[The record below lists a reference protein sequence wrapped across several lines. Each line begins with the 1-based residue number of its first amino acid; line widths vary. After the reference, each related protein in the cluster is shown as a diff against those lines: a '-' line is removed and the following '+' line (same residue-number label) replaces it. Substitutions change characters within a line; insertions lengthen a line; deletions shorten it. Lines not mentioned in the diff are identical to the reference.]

1 MLNFEVLEFLVET
14 YWSKDYIVEQD
25 GKRKL
30 AKFVKEGLITRP
42 EEAVLKSE
50 LAKNIQGIIVPESFV
65 FEKSTILIYDI
76 DNIKY
81 YSKFDEEMKKL
92 VSLFLLNVV
101 RNILHIPKLY
111 VPVLGFMDIV
121 KVGTD
126 ILLFLPFVQDYKKL
140 IDLNVQE
147 KEIQYF
153 IAPEVIQNSLV
164 IDSSTIYVFGKV
176 IETVTEDK
184 TIKELSFEMT
194 KEEPSLRKIK
204 EDIPYFTISRKKR
217 TLALKRIVRDEES
230 EILKFIE
237 DESADGN
244 FLGVVGSQRIGKTT
258 IIENIENTLR
268 EKGIPFLHAMS
279 GSDIIAQTLQLVSDI
294 IPSELLNEL
303 SKCIE
308 KTCKID
314 TISIAVVQALE
325 NLNKVVIFVD
335 DYHEVHE
342 TLKSFLKKISDL
354 SKSKKIKIIAFSVE
368 DFEEFEKRI
377 YISPFTVEQVKNL
390 LEVSFNTVHEINIL
404 SNWLTIVSNGLP
416 GVVVEYLRYL
426 YENDVLYFKGNELM
440 YDLDKLAEIEMK
452 DVFEKKIE
460 SLSNE
465 ERYIAIL
472 GQKFTKDE
480 IKMLS
485 DKIGKEIDISK
496 LVSEGIIYK
505 EYDKYR
511 FTLRQYWELLYNS
524 ISLQKRI
531 EFHKFFAE
539 KSNDIFKKAWHL
551 EMVGNK
557 ISAATVYLKY
567 IGELLNYYA
576 SPSLVKSVIRKVKE
590 IIGNRI
596 SYALIKFEVELLT
609 RTEEMKELESLSIPE
624 RKLYSYHLAKMFFFS
639 YNEKRTYEI
648 LKKFPN
654 AYGKIGE
661 LRKKLLFLRAEY
673 EITKKRG
680 DYFQKVTA
688 IISELKEDNPIH
700 ADILTDAYFF
710 AARVLSDNPQKALQF
725 LKKAEAIALNYNFAH
740 KLPSIYNNMAI
751 ESSNMHISM
760 AYLKRSVEVANDIG
774 LPAKG
779 YLAQLN
785 ILYHQLYA
793 GKIND
798 FINGI
803 SSIKPRIELLGLTH
817 EIVYANSLEA
827 YYHAYNFEIE
837 EALEHISEI
846 EKLTNET
853 YDAEKIFFNFL
864 VRNFESV
871 KKLISEIEISKLDEE
886 NLNVLEII
894 KKFES
899 NEFGIMW
906 EKYINRGGK
915 VFREEICAVF
925 GDKLAKLCPELF
937 RKELEYLENKFTLD
951 GSLLSLAMVYEG
963 YGHYY
968 KETGKIYKANVYY
981 SKAITI
987 YKDIGLIKAANSLS
1001 KMYDIFASTESLKE
1015 IEDTRALSLDVLTSL
1030 KVVDPKTD
1038 PQVLMDYFISKVLS
1052 VFPVK
1057 NVYFKIYDRVL
1068 DKTFESGIGDFK
1080 KYDMDYISVSP
1091 LEIYLSDNFDP
1102 KSRYEIYA
1110 SNQDV
1115 SFSEDLKQ
1123 KLISKMEII
1132 EYGFVAVF
1140 KSFLTRMR
1148 SYVDPLTKLFT
1159 RYYFADLLSQYFEN
1173 AVNQKDSL
1181 AIVMCDID
1189 NFKRIN
1195 DTYGHLTGDEVLKT
1209 IAKILR
1215 DNVRATDIVGRFG
1228 GEEFIMAFPSTDS
1241 DKIVLILE
1249 RLRRLVKDIQEFPF
1263 KLTLSFGV
1271 VNYPHNTE
1279 NIIIKSPED
1288 LIRLAD
1294 TALYHAKNTGK
1305 DKIVVYSEG
1314 MTGGL
1319 HA

>member
-92 VSLFLLNVV
+92 VPLFLLNVV

-176 IETVTEDK
+176 IETVTEDE

-294 IPSELLNEL
+294 ISSELFNEL
-303 SKCIE
+303 SQCIE

-325 NLNKVVIFVD
+325 KLDKVVIFVD
-335 DYHEVHE
+335 DYHEVPE
-342 TLKSFLKKISDL
+342 ALRSLLKKISNL
-354 SKSKKIKIIAFSVE
+354 IRSKNIKIIVFSVE
-368 DFEEFEKRI
+368 DFQEFERRI
-377 YISPFTVEQVKNL
+377 YINPFTAEHVKKL

-460 SLSNE
+460 SFSDE

-480 IKMLS
+480 IKMFS
-485 DKIGKEIDISK
+485 EKIGKEIDISK
-496 LVSEGIIYK
+496 LISEGIIYK

-511 FTLRQYWELLYNS
+511 FTLKHYWELLYKN
-524 ISLQKRI
+524 IPLQKRI
-531 EFHKFFAE
+531 ELHKFFAE
-539 KSNDIFKKAWHL
+539 KSNDIFKKAWHF

-567 IGELLNYYA
+567 IRDLLKYYA
-576 SPSLVKSVIRKVKE
+576 SPSLVKSVIHKVKG
-590 IIGNRI
+590 IIGDRN
-596 SYALIKFEVELLT
+596 SYALISFEVELLT
-609 RTEEMKELESLSIPE
+609 RTEEMEELKSLNIPE
-624 RKLYSYHLAKMFFFS
+624 TRLYSYHLAKKFFFS
-639 YNEKRTYEI
+639 YDEKMTYEI
-648 LKKFPN
+648 LKRFPN

-673 EITKKRG
+673 EITKKRS
-680 DYFQKVTA
+680 DYFQKATA
-688 IISELKEDNPIH
+688 IVSELKENNPIH
-700 ADILTDAYFF
+700 ADILVDVYFF
-710 AARVLSDNPQKALQF
+710 TARVLSGNPQKALQY
-725 LKKAEAIALNYNFAH
+725 LKKAETIALNYNFAH

-837 EALEHISEI
+837 EALEHITEI

-853 YDAEKIFFNFL
+853 YDAEKIFLNVL
-864 VRNFESV
+864 VRNFEEV
-871 KKLISEIEISKLDEE
+871 KKLASKIDISNLDEE

-915 VFREEICAVF
+915 VFREEMCAVF

-968 KETGKIYKANVYY
+968 KGTGKIYKANVYY

-987 YKDIGLIKAANSLS
+987 YKDIGLIKAADSLS
-1001 KMYDIFASTESLKE
+1001 KMYNISTSTESLKE
-1015 IEDTRALSLDVLTSL
+1015 VEDTRALSLDVLTSL

-1038 PQVLMDYFISKVLS
+1038 PQVLMDYFVSKVLS
-1052 VFPVK
+1052 VIPVK
-1057 NVYFKIYDRVL
+1057 NVYFKIYDSVL

-1080 KYDMDYISVSP
+1080 KYESDYISVSP

-1102 KSRYEIYA
+1102 KSRYEVYA
-1110 SNQDV
+1110 SNPDV
-1115 SFSEDLKQ
+1115 SFSEELKQ
-1123 KLISKMEII
+1123 KLISKIEII

-1159 RYYFADLLSQYFEN
+1159 RYYFAELLSQYFEN

-1189 NFKRIN
+1189 NFKKIN
-1195 DTYGHLTGDEVLKT
+1195 DTYGHLTGDKVLKT

-1215 DNVRATDIVGRFG
+1215 DNVRTTDIVGRFG

-1241 DKIVLILE
+1241 EEVVLILE
-1249 RLRRLVKDIQEFPF
+1249 RLRRLIKDVQEFPF

-1271 VNYPHNTE
+1271 VSYPQDTE
-1279 NIIIKSPED
+1279 NIIIKAPED